1 MDKYN
6 NELEACAKLKLKPGF
21 GEFYGGNQ
29 VHITRQND
37 KQLEKNKYK
46 PFEGSGNL
54 LIKNPLKHVNIN
66 PVHRLNKRLKI
77 HYHLK
82 ERQQIP

>member
-29 VHITRQND
+29 IHITRQND
-37 KQLEKNKYK
+37 KQLEK
-46 PFEGSGNL
+46 
-54 LIKNPLKHVNIN
+54 ININ
-66 PVHRLNKRLKI
+66 
-77 HYHLK
+77 HLK
-82 ERQQIP
+82 DQVIY